1 MFRKRK
7 EQKEREHLISLIEDA
22 ILECRKKVMQHAVDV
37 SEELSQGRFVW
48 DKVWRIENM
57 AFSWHDRKYLT
68 NDELRDKYN
77 EILELDKKT
86 NAEVDAYWERAT
98 ENKEKMEKM
107 FSDGVPLF
115 ITITSMHN
123 KDYKLYSLCYE
134 FKKVKDGDYKAYVF
148 TNERESGYVEEI
160 SYLDYS
166 IEKMTEEEFEN
177 HYIIGRCELFHAS
190 DETEG
195 IEYDNRLRRLFNG
208 QRN

>member
-22 ILECRKKVMQHAVDV
+22 LSECKKKVFKHAEEL
-37 SEELSQGRFVW
+37 SEELLQGRVVY

-57 AFSWHDRKYLT
+57 VFSWHERKYLT
-68 NDELRDKYN
+68 NDELRNKYN

-86 NAEVDAYWERAT
+86 NAEIDAYWKRAT
-98 ENKEKMEKM
+98 ENKEKLEKM

-115 ITITSMHN
+115 ITITDMHK
-123 KDYKLYSLCYE
+123 KDYKLYALCYE
-134 FKKVKDGDYKAYVF
+134 FKKEKDGNYKAYVF

-177 HYIIGRCELFHAS
+177 HYIIDRCGLFHAS

-195 IEYDNRLRRLFNG
+195 IEYDNRLRRMFNG
-208 QRN
+208 QY

>member
-7 EQKEREHLISLIEDA
+7 EAKEREHLIFLIEDA
-22 ILECRKKVMQHAVDV
+22 LSECKKKVFKHAEEL
-37 SEELSQGRFVW
+37 SEELVHCRFVW
-48 DKVWRIENM
+48 KKEWYIDNM
-57 AFSWHDRKYLT
+57 TFTGHERKHLT
-68 NDELRDKYN
+68 CDELRDKYN

-86 NAEVDAYWERAT
+86 NAEVDAYWERVT
-98 ENKEKMEKM
+98 ENKEKLEKM

-115 ITITSMHN
+115 ITITDMHN
-123 KDYKLYSLCYE
+123 QDYKLYALCYE
-134 FKKVKDGDYKAYVF
+134 FKKVKDGNYKAYVF

-177 HYIIGRCELFHAS
+177 HYIIDRCGLFRAS

-195 IEYDNRLRRLFNG
+195 IEYDNRLRRMFNG
-208 QRN
+208 QY